1 MDAPLN
7 LVDGV
12 WCPARAGGRFTVVE
26 AAGEGAALGEWPRS
40 TADDVRDAVD
50 ALRRGSAD
58 WASRAPLERCAIL
71 SSALQILG
79 TDPDPG
85 DCIARTLGMP
95 PAELARRAARLPQGL
110 GLPHGGQAGGP
121 PPPAPADPGG
131 GLALVHRH
139 WSELYG
145 GAAGALCSE
154 LAAGRVVLLLGDPR
168 VPALAD
174 RLAAALVA
182 AGVPAGALAVLH
194 DDADDTLRAALIS
207 GAFERVVASG
217 HGSDESVLARS
228 IETLTGQSAFGRGVI
243 DTSLPELVFTRLE
256 CGRARVRRGDDP
268 AQRAREVARAAFGS
282 SQTMSG
288 QLPGQVGVVT
298 VDPRRLS
305 VFTAELLVALEVE
318 ELAEPCLP
326 FVDRGLGA
334 LLEGQ
339 RDLGLDEGAT
349 LIHEGLRSG
358 SRPSGEGAKLAR
370 LIFTNVEPRMRLLA
384 GGRPAPLLLLVREE
398 DSTST

>member
-1 MDAPLN
+1 
-7 LVDGV
+7 
-12 WCPARAGGRFTVVE
+12 TVVE

-40 TADDVRDAVD
+40 TVDDVRDAVD

-85 DCIARTLGMP
+85 NCIARTLGLP
-95 PAELARRAARLPQGL
+95 PAELARRAARLPRRV
-110 GLPHGGQAGGP
+110 GLPQVGRAGGDVAGSA
-121 PPPAPADPGG
+121 PPAPSDPGG

-139 WSELYG
+139 WSELHE

-174 RLAAALVA
+174 RLAVALVA

-228 IETLTGQSAFGRGVI
+228 IETLSGQSAFGRGVL

-318 ELAEPCLP
+318 QLAEPCLP